1 MERSS
6 ERAAQN
12 DSQRAVS
19 KHLSSDPDYVEVQSR
34 SRRPVALNT
43 HGSNDSVE
51 QTAARKQRVGMR
63 KQSHE
68 VQAQALILSRQ
79 QDASQIYKEK
89 QIKRRSKG
97 KSQKDASPLGYRKSS

>member
-1 MERSS
+1 
-6 ERAAQN
+6 
-12 DSQRAVS
+12 
-19 KHLSSDPDYVEVQSR
+19 
-34 SRRPVALNT
+34 
-43 HGSNDSVE
+43 
-51 QTAARKQRVGMR
+51 MR